1 MYVCCQFCLV
11 FAAVKLLTILLW
23 ELFLRF
29 DPPLVPKD
37 FEPHHK
43 FPGPLETDF
52 KVADAGPPEVS
63 PPEDSNL
70 RLLIDGVAT
79 LVARCGKLFEDLSR
93 EKNQSNP
100 LFSFLLGGN
109 GHDYY
114 TRKLWEARQKRAD
127 QTKHQLDG
135 KVSPSMQKL
144 TAESRGQLLGER
156 PLERSFKDASSSVAS
171 SDSVQLQYNLSETF
185 TKPISHVSRYVCFCL
200 PFCNVGNILGFCK
213 ILSYHCFVMISL
225 VLYLSFK
232 KSPCVPLNLIFFRY
246 GSRANCQKLYPSKMI
261 LQSKKDLNDISR
273 KSTKEGFELHS
284 LLELVI

>member
-1 MYVCCQFCLV
+1 MNADISFQFCLV
-11 FAAVKLLTILLW
+11 FSAVKLLIILLW
-23 ELFLRF
+23 KLFPRF

-63 PPEDSNL
+63 PPVDSNL

-93 EKNQSNP
+93 EKNQANP

-114 TRKLWEARQKRAD
+114 TRKLWEARLKRAH
-127 QTKHQLDG
+127 QNKYQLDE

-144 TAESRGQLLGER
+144 TAESRGHILGER

-171 SDSVQLQYNLSETF
+171 SDSVHLQYNLSDTF
-185 TKPISHVSRYVCFCL
+185 TKPKSLVSRYIYSCF
-200 PFCNVGNILGFCK
+200 PFL
-213 ILSYHCFVMISL
+213 
-225 VLYLSFK
+225 
-232 KSPCVPLNLIFFRY
+232 
-246 GSRANCQKLYPSKMI
+246 
-261 LQSKKDLNDISR
+261 
-273 KSTKEGFELHS
+273 
-284 LLELVI
+284 